1 MVTAAGTWRNWAGN
15 QACTPATV
23 EYPANEA
30 DLGAALE
37 RAVSRGQTVKATG
50 AGHSF
55 NDIACTDGAH
65 IRLDR
70 YKRVL
75 DVDRGGGRVTVQS
88 GIRLGRLNV
97 ALATRGLALENLGDV
112 AYQRIGGAIATA
124 THGTGGTF
132 GGLATQ
138 VVGLRLLAADG
149 SLIDCSADEEP
160 DVFQAGRVG
169 LGALGLLSTVTLR
182 CVPAFNLHGVEE
194 PMRLDHVLE
203 HFADYVAGNEHFEFF
218 WVPHTDWALTK
229 RNNRTDEPP
238 RQRWWATRFGKR
250 VLMENVAFGAVC
262 RLGRAMPALIPKLAP
277 LLAAGGRSEYV
288 DRGYRVFA
296 SPRYVRF
303 SEMEYAIPI
312 AEVAGVLRRVAE
324 VIEGLGLR
332 VSFPVEVRVSAGD
345 DIPLSTATGG
355 PKAYIAVHMYKGTAY
370 DRYFEAVE
378 EIFDSVGG
386 RPHWGK
392 LHTQTAAT
400 LAPRYPQWQRW
411 QAVRRRLDPDGRF
424 ANPYLDRVVGPI
436 S

>member
-1 MVTAAGTWRNWAGN
+1 MTSTWRNWAGN
-15 QACTPATV
+15 QSCAPSRVETPG
-23 EYPANEA
+23 NESQ
-30 DLGAALE
+30 LLSVVQ
-37 RAVSRGQTVKATG
+37 RAGSRGQPIKVAG
-50 AGHSF
+50 SGHSF
-55 NDIACTDGAH
+55 SDIACTDGVQVRLAH
-65 IRLDR
+65 YGRI
-70 YKRVL
+70 L
-75 DVDRGGGRVTVQS
+75 DVDRDANRVTVQA
-88 GIRLGRLNV
+88 GVRLGRLSA
-97 ALATRGLALENLGDV
+97 ALANRGLALENLGDV
-112 AYQRIGGAIATA
+112 AYQQVGGAISTA
-124 THGTGGTF
+124 THGTGASF

-138 VVGLRLLAADG
+138 VVGLQLVAADG
-149 SLIDCSADEEP
+149 TLVTCSATEEP
-160 DVFQAGRVG
+160 EVFHATRVG
-169 LGALGLLSTVTLR
+169 LGALGVVSTVTLR
-182 CVPAFNLHGVEE
+182 CVPAFNLHAVEE

-203 HFADYVAGNEHFEFF
+203 HLAGYVSGNEHFEFF

-262 RLGRAMPALIPKLAP
+262 RLGRDMPALIPKLAP

-324 VIEGLGLR
+324 VIKGLGLR